1 MPYGFIQHIESKGY
15 SDETISSYKR
25 VVTQFFNFIKFAY
38 PDNKEPFQISAAD
51 IKNYLLEQKEGRDK
65 SISTINKEL
74 AIIKTMFHYFWEIN
88 KVPIDPT
95 VKIMRFTN
103 MNKPS
108 VDISYEEILK
118 VKNIVLSNNNY
129 STVRK
134 VIYLLATKGLKSSEF
149 RFKKNDVRDNLEKD
163 MVEIK
168 LKNRHIILEGQEAT
182 YFQEYYYESLTNG
195 SEYVFITRPHGE
207 EEGAPV
213 QAMTIIHH
221 LRAISKE
228 YFKEVNFPLNL
239 TLIRRAIAFDMYQ
252 KNLPIQIIAK
262 ELGIEENTASNYLKN
277 IKLKSRS

>member
-25 VVTQFFNFIKFAY
+25 VVTQFFNYIKFAY

-51 IKNYLLEQKEGRDK
+51 IRNYLLEQKEGREK

-74 AIIKTMFHYFWEIN
+74 AIIKTMFHYFWEID

-103 MNKPS
+103 RDKPS
-108 VDISYEEILK
+108 VDITYEEILM
-118 VKNIVLSNNNY
+118 VKEKVLSNKNY

-149 RFKKNDVRDNLEKD
+149 RFKKSEVIDMLDKNL
-163 MVEIK
+163 VEIK
-168 LKNRHIILEGQEAT
+168 LRNRHIILEGLEAS

-195 SEYVFITRPHGE
+195 SDYVFITKPHGE
-207 EEGAPV
+207 EEGGPV

-221 LRAISKE
+221 LRSISKE
-228 YFKEVNFPLNL
+228 YFKEQNFPLSL
-239 TLIRRAIAFDMYQ
+239 TLIRRAIAFDMYER
-252 KNLPIQIIAK
+252 NLPIQIIAK

-277 IKLKSRS
+277 IKLKSK